1 MDTVIR
7 GLLLNETVN
16 VVAISGK
23 DMVENARKTHDLSR
37 VCTAALGRVLL
48 AVSMM
53 SAKLKSKS
61 DTITVTVA
69 GNGPIG
75 NITVV
80 GREGGVIKGYV
91 TNPDVE
97 LPLNAQNK
105 LDVGGAVGHTG
116 ELRVIRDFSL
126 KEPYVGS
133 CHLVNGEIAED
144 FARYFA
150 VSEQQPSLVYLG
162 VRVEPVSG
170 TVRSAAGLILA
181 PLPNCPDEELDRL
194 ESLGTRISELSKC
207 MDDGETLEDAL
218 SDLFNGFDFRITER
232 LSPMFRC
239 DCSRERLS
247 GVLVSLGRDE
257 LRSIIE
263 EDGQAEIVC
272 RFCNTKYMFEREELE
287 TLLSY
292 AESVEEK
299 AEENAG
305 KNAEDN
311 AEENNEQ

>member
-69 GNGPIG
+69 GNGPVG

-194 ESLGTRISELSKC
+194 ESLSTRISELSKC

-218 SDLFNGFDFRITER
+218 SDLFNGFDFHITES

-257 LRSIIE
+257 LKSIIE

-272 RFCNTKYMFEREELE
+272 RFCNTKYMFGREELE

-292 AESVEEK
+292 AES
-299 AEENAG
+299 
-305 KNAEDN
+305 